1 VHIGEG
7 SRNRWRADMGW
18 KQSLFGALKTVGK
31 EAGKTALQSAVTA
44 AQVNPYASILATVLT
59 TAANKQLP
67 VDGVARETL
76 RAFGV
81 ELTDE
86 EFEVFVGVVAKMSKA
101 RVPKL

>member
-1 VHIGEG
+1 
-7 SRNRWRADMGW
+7 MGW
-18 KQSLFGALKTVGK
+18 LSKFGKVAATIGK
-31 EAGKTALQSAVTA
+31 EAGKAALQSAATA